1 MKGRRQKRPRVKR
14 SEAQSV
20 LEKQWRSAK
29 SCQPSEIATQAEL
42 EPCFK
47 LNIVEQSNDVVVNLV
62 VMLLYTKS
70 APIARAIQEIIRL
83 GLSGPDWKKRAE
95 SVGKHISWMDLEK
108 LLMATTLLATRA
120 SGSEIADRIAAQF
133 GGNLSFMAASK
144 AQYRMLHGFGSPVLD
159 FLLKLPVAERR
170 KGIKI
175 ARAKLGFGDGEEL
188 TPKQALAVLDS
199 LLGAYIKIED
209 RD

>member
-14 SEAQSV
+14 SDAQAV
-20 LEKQWRSAK
+20 LEKQWRTAK

-47 LNIVEQSNDVVVNLV
+47 LNVVEQSNDVVVNLV

-83 GLSGPDWKKRAE
+83 GLSGSDWKERAQ
-95 SVGKHISWMDLEK
+95 SVGKHVSWMDLEK
-108 LLMATTLLATRA
+108 LVMATTLLATRA
-120 SGSEIADRIAAQF
+120 SGSEIDDRIAAQF
-133 GGNLSFMAASK
+133 GGSLSFSAASK
-144 AQYRMLHGFGSPVLD
+144 AQYRMLRGFSPVLD
-159 FLLKLPVAERR
+159 FLLNLPVAERR
-170 KGIKI
+170 KGIKF
-175 ARAKLGFGDGEEL
+175 ARAKLGFGAEEEL
-188 TPKQALAVLDS
+188 TPKQALAVLDT
-199 LLGAYIKIED
+199 LLGAYIKIVD